1 MLEMLKFVTKNL
13 FSKPATRLYPAYER
27 PAFERTRG
35 RIVFDPKSC
44 ILCSICARKCPADA
58 ITVDRPN
65 GKWELNSFRCIT
77 CGECVAGC
85 PKKCI
90 TMSNERKRSADAL
103 EIISHNIDVPKPVP
117 KTVQPKAPAASS
129 SGEVAAVKE

>member
-1 MLEMLKFVTKNL
+1 MIEMLKFITKNL
-13 FSKPATRLYPAYER
+13 FNKPATRMYPSYER

-35 RIVFDPKSC
+35 RIVFSPQNC

-58 ITVDRPN
+58 IVVDRAK
-65 GKWELNSFRCIT
+65 GEWKLNAFRCVT
-77 CGECVAGC
+77 CGECVTSC
-85 PKKCI
+85 PKRCI
-90 TMSNERKRSADAL
+90 VMTTERRHSADEL

-117 KTVQPKAPAASS
+117 KNVPPKAPAASS